1 METIL
6 KRLDWGRANVAP
18 EPMRPGPV
26 GPELAVTTLRAAPPL
41 WEEPENPASSGPTAE
56 AEIEAADRL

>member
-6 KRLDWGRANVAP
+6 KRLDWSRAKVAP

-26 GPELAVTTLRAAPPL
+26 GPELAVTTLRAAPPVGR
-41 WEEPENPASSGPTAE
+41 A
-56 AEIEAADRL
+56 